1 MPLSDEDPIGRTSPA
16 ERFLA
21 DPFCDHDANV
31 QHLLLRLRSAPAIGK
46 HVLVEV
52 EPFRRWRLARLGDR
66 GERPQLLDVYFDDL
80 AEAERH
86 VFHLRTERSASGGK
100 A

>member
-1 MPLSDEDPIGRTSPA
+1 
-16 ERFLA
+16 
-21 DPFCDHDANV
+21 
-31 QHLLLRLRSAPAIGK
+31 
-46 HVLVEV
+46 
-52 EPFRRWRLARLGDR
+52 LARLGDR

>member
-1 MPLSDEDPIGRTSPA
+1 MPLSDGNPMRPTSPA

-21 DPFCDHDANV
+21 DPFGDHDANI
-31 QHLLLRLRSAPAIGK
+31 QHLLLRLRSASAVGK

-52 EPFRRWRLARLGDR
+52 EPFRRWRLAQLGDR

-86 VFHLRTERSASGGK
+86 VFHLRTERSASGDE